1 MRVISSCCLMV
12 YHNICCARGGW
23 KFLLRGDERRC
34 VSGFLWR
41 SVPASS
47 RVNPLPQVPHRVHGL
62 RHTCGSGFTRE
73 EAGTGNGSIPS
84 SRRRLHSRRPLTPP
98 CVRFRTRRFRLYG

>member
-1 MRVISSCCLMV
+1 M
-12 YHNICCARGGW
+12 
-23 KFLLRGDERRC
+23 RGDERRC

-73 EAGTGNGSIPS
+73 EAGTGNGSIPQKKPAHAGHRAHGS
-84 SRRRLHSRRPLTPP
+84 GRVPQCFRQWEIRRTPAPLP
-98 CVRFRTRRFRLYG
+98 